1 MLASLKV
8 PTIVALPLPD
18 SEWIKP
24 RDPYAFPKTV
34 EAAGL
39 PTFLLMEREDRVKQ
53 FQAIMGGRRILD
65 RVSAVLDQRW
75 LSASDGFRM

>member
-1 MLASLKV
+1 M
-8 PTIVALPLPD
+8 PTIITLPEFGAYHRYPGGVT
-18 SEWIKP
+18 P
-24 RDPYAFPKTV
+24 RHPCAFQKTV

-65 RVSAVLDQRW
+65 TVSAVLDQRW
-75 LSASDGFRM
+75 LSASDGYRM

>member
-1 MLASLKV
+1 
-8 PTIVALPLPD
+8 
-18 SEWIKP
+18 
-24 RDPYAFPKTV
+24 V

-39 PTFLLMEREDRVKQ
+39 PRFLLMEREDRVRQ

>member
-1 MLASLKV
+1 M
-8 PTIVALPLPD
+8 PLPD
-18 SEWIKP
+18 LAWGSASITA
-24 RDPYAFPKTV
+24 RDLYALQKTV

-39 PTFLLMEREDRVKQ
+39 PAFLLMKQEDRVKQ

-75 LSASDGFRM
+75 LSASNGYKM